1 MVSSLGRI
9 RSYKMNKSD
18 GILLRIGA
26 DYAGYRRVH
35 LDGVHYYVHKAV
47 ALAWIGPC
55 PDGMELHHINHDR
68 GDNRPENLEYET
80 RQGNIA
86 KRRKPEPKSHCKL
99 GHHLAGENL
108 YVVPSTGQRVC
119 RICRRRQMNRRDKTG
134 CPTCGQQIPTVTG
147 VTDR

>member
-1 MVSSLGRI
+1 MADATTEEWRTVPGHPDYMVSSLGRI

-68 GDNRPENLEYET
+68 
-80 RQGNIA
+80 
-86 KRRKPEPKSHCKL
+86 
-99 GHHLAGENL
+99 
-108 YVVPSTGQRVC
+108 
-119 RICRRRQMNRRDKTG
+119 
-134 CPTCGQQIPTVTG
+134 
-147 VTDR
+147 